1 MGLCGVLLEA
11 PFFCSLLV
19 SGLREPG
26 RRPRAP
32 AAAAMSHARKSMAG
46 LADKYN
52 TAAPPGYVPGA
63 GRGISGFSKPPPKEP
78 PKRGSDTGG
87 PDKFGKFGA
96 PVPDG
101 TSSAAA
107 AGAASLET
115 DGKGLAGDAGDTRE
129 LDLAE
134 TQGVEEQDLSMDSK
148 EAGYAVEAFNMN
160 SERQEGHFDDDFN
173 YVWKDKKGDDD
184 DVKDAWL
191 TEVDGDDK
199 ETDEKVA
206 KRRKMLQSQMS
217 NLEAPAEVADT
228 AALRRAA
235 AALLQP
241 KESVARGLKRLSAKP
256 KPKPRQG
263 KERREAAKAAK
274 AAAAGGGGG
283 GEAGGEAGGEG
294 EGESAEERAANKAL
308 FEQLTEAADQ
318 LLRAGDHDIY
328 GATKEKLL
336 EAAAKAEAE
345 AVAAAAAAAAAAE
358 VEASTAA
365 TDGAGAEAALPSGV
379 SAAVHDAA
387 VAGGFLPHTG
397 GLYFNSSSEL
407 FFDPSSSLYWPVGAS
422 DEGPY
427 FFFDGEK
434 QEFVKYDM
442 GAAAAGNQAP
452 VDGTAQGR
460 GEDMEDEDGDTG
472 GGGGGNEDQGEDPE
486 I

>member
-1 MGLCGVLLEA
+1 
-11 PFFCSLLV
+11 
-19 SGLREPG
+19 
-26 RRPRAP
+26 
-32 AAAAMSHARKSMAG
+32 MAG
-46 LADKYN
+46 LADKFN
-52 TAAPPGYVPGA
+52 TAPPPGYVPGA
-63 GRGISGFSKPPPKEP
+63 GRGISGFSKAPPKEP
-78 PKRGSDTGG
+78 PKRGGPDAGG

-96 PVPDG
+96 PVPDA
-101 TSSAAA
+101 TSSAA
-107 AGAASLET
+107 GAAPLEK

-283 GEAGGEAGGEG
+283 GDGGGEGGG

-345 AVAAAAAAAAAAE
+345 AEAEATAATAAAAAAE
-358 VEASTAA
+358 AEASTAA
-365 TDGAGAEAALPSGV
+365 ADGTAVGEAALPSGV
-379 SAAVHDAA
+379 STAVHEAA

-427 FFFDGEK
+427 FFFDSET
-434 QEFVKYDM
+434 
-442 GAAAAGNQAP
+442 QALVNSP
-452 VDGTAQGR
+452 S
-460 GEDMEDEDGDTG
+460 
-472 GGGGGNEDQGEDPE
+472 PSPSPSPPPSPSPSPSL
-486 I
+486 

>member
-1 MGLCGVLLEA
+1 
-11 PFFCSLLV
+11 
-19 SGLREPG
+19 
-26 RRPRAP
+26 
-32 AAAAMSHARKSMAG
+32 MSHARKSMAH
-46 LADKYN
+46 LADKFN

-63 GRGISGFSKPPPKEP
+63 GRGVSGFSKPPPDEP
-78 PKRGSDTGG
+78 PRRGAAAGG
-87 PDKFGKFGA
+87 ADKFGKFGA
-96 PVPDG
+96 PVPDDK
-101 TSSAAA
+101 SSAAA
-107 AGAASLET
+107 GPSSVEKS
-115 DGKGLAGDAGDTRE
+115 GKGLAGEAGDTRE

-148 EAGYAVEAFNMN
+148 EAGYTVEAFNMN

-191 TEVDGDDK
+191 TEVDGDEK

-206 KRRKMLQSQMS
+206 KRRKMLESQMS

-241 KESVARGLKRLSAKP
+241 KESVAGGLKRLSAKP

-274 AAAAGGGGG
+274 AAAAAGGGGG
-283 GEAGGEAGGEG
+283 GGCGGGGEGGGEG
-294 EGESAEERAANKAL
+294 EGESAEERAAKKAA

-345 AVAAAAAAAAAAE
+345 AAAAAAAAE
-358 VEASTAA
+358 AEASTAA
-365 TDGAGAEAALPSGV
+365 AEAAGAEGGPPAGV

-397 GLYFNSSSEL
+397 GLYFNSSSQL

-427 FFFDGEK
+427 FYFDSAT

-442 GAAAAGNQAP
+442 GAAAAGEAP
-452 VDGTAQGR
+452 VDGTAQGP
-460 GEDMEDEDGDTG
+460 GEGMGDEEGGAG
-472 GGGGGNEDQGEDPE
+472 GGGGSEDHGEDPG

>member
-1 MGLCGVLLEA
+1 
-11 PFFCSLLV
+11 
-19 SGLREPG
+19 
-26 RRPRAP
+26 
-32 AAAAMSHARKSMAG
+32 MSHARKSMAH
-46 LADKYN
+46 LADKFN

-63 GRGISGFSKPPPKEP
+63 GRGVSGFSKPPPDEP
-78 PKRGSDTGG
+78 PRRGAGAGG
-87 PDKFGKFGA
+87 ADKFGKFGA
-96 PVPDG
+96 PVPDDK
-101 TSSAAA
+101 SSAAA
-107 AGAASLET
+107 GSSSVEKS
-115 DGKGLAGDAGDTRE
+115 GKGLAGEAGDTRE

-148 EAGYAVEAFNMN
+148 EAGYTVEAFNMN

-191 TEVDGDDK
+191 TEVDGDEK

-206 KRRKMLQSQMS
+206 KRRKMLESQMS

-241 KESVARGLKRLSAKP
+241 KESVAGGLKRLSAKP

-274 AAAAGGGGG
+274 AAAAAGGGGGGGGGG
-283 GEAGGEAGGEG
+283 GEGGGEG
-294 EGESAEERAANKAL
+294 EGESAEERAAKKAA

-336 EAAAKAEAE
+336 DAAAKAEAE
-345 AVAAAAAAAAAAE
+345 AAAAAAAAE
-358 VEASTAA
+358 AEASTAA
-365 TDGAGAEAALPSGV
+365 AEAAGAEGGPPAGV

-397 GLYFNSSSEL
+397 GLYFNSSSQL

-427 FFFDGEK
+427 FYFDSAT

-442 GAAAAGNQAP
+442 GAAAAGDEAP
-452 VDGTAQGR
+452 VDGAAQGP
-460 GEDMEDEDGDTG
+460 GEGMGDEEGGTG
-472 GGGGGNEDQGEDPE
+472 GGGGGSEDPG